1 MYTHYQVYLCSHT
14 QDKNIVSA
22 EHMAALY
29 PGNFTYKV
37 LPHTVYG
44 EGTELEEELLNRCI
58 EAFTSSIITSTCTFP
73 LRIEY

>member
-1 MYTHYQVYLCSHT
+1 MHTLQVYLCSHT

-58 EAFTSSIITSTCTFP
+58 EAFTLASLHPRVHFHY
-73 LRIEY
+73 E